1 MLQVE
6 SRQGHITNFILKMI
20 GDAGC
25 GDLTYNITTGLSNVN
40 GARYVLNLGFKTG
53 AAVLLNE
60 TETSVRDQ

>member
-6 SRQGHITNFILKMI
+6 SRQGHITNFILTI

-40 GARYVLNLGFKTG
+40 GARYVLNLGLKTG